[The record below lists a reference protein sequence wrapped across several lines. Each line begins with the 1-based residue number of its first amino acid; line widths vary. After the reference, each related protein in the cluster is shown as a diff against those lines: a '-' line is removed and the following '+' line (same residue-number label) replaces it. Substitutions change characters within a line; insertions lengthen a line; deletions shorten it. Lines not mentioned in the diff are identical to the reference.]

1 MGSRIRKSIAA
12 AIRTSGLDVRVA
24 ALLVSFTWLFIEL
37 ADDVWRR
44 EGFPWDAPSM
54 LAIHRLS
61 RPWLDTTM
69 WWVTQTGS
77 ALAVLFLA
85 ILVAWLLYERRTPEA
100 VLFPASFFGAVSV
113 NYLLKQV
120 FARPRPEIFPPLVVS
135 HTYSF
140 PSGHTIA
147 SASLYGLLA
156 VYLWDEGRKT
166 LALLSAFWILAV
178 AFSRVY
184 LGAHYPSDV
193 LGAMAMGGIWVIC
206 VWEVYVR
213 FRRQGDD

>member
-1 MGSRIRKSIAA
+1 MESNVRKNVAA
-12 AIRTSGLDVRVA
+12 AARRFGLDARA
-24 ALLVSFTWLFIEL
+24 AVLLVLFAWLFLEL

-44 EGFPWDAPSM
+44 EGFPWDAPVM

-61 RPWLDTTM
+61 RPWLDTVM

-77 ALAVLFLA
+77 ALAVVFLA
-85 ILVAWLLYERRTPEA
+85 ILVVWFLYKKKTPEA
-100 VLFPASFFGAVSV
+100 ILFPASFFGAVSM

-120 FARPRPEIFPPLVVS
+120 FARPRPEVFAPLVVE

-147 SASLYGLLA
+147 SVSLYGLLA
-156 VYLWDEGRKT
+156 VYLWDQGRRA
-166 LALLSAFWILAV
+166 LAFLSAFWILAV

-193 LGAMAMGGIWVIC
+193 LGAMAVGGIWVIC
-206 VWEVYVR
+206 VWEVYIR
-213 FRRQGDD
+213 FRRRTA

>member
-1 MGSRIRKSIAA
+1 MSRKVRKVVARVEGFGSEK
-12 AIRTSGLDVRVA
+12 RVLVLL
-24 ALLVSFTWLFIEL
+24 ALLAWLFLEL
-37 ADDVWRR
+37 ADDVWRH
-44 EGFPWDAPSM
+44 EGFPWDAPVM

-61 RPWLDTTM
+61 RPWLDTAM

-77 ALAVLFLA
+77 VLAVVFLA
-85 ILVAWLLYERRTPEA
+85 ILVVWFLSKRKTPEA
-100 VLFPASFFGAVSV
+100 ILFPASFFGAISM

-120 FARPRPEIFPPLVVS
+120 FARPRPEVFPPLVVE

-147 SASLYGLLA
+147 SVSLYGLLA
-156 VYLWDEGRKT
+156 VYLWDQGRRA
-166 LALLSAFWILAV
+166 LAFLSAFWVLAV

-193 LGAMAMGGIWVIC
+193 LGAMAVGGIWVIC
-206 VWEVYVR
+206 VWEAYIR
-213 FRRQGDD
+213 FRRRTA